1 MYIHAEHGVSSS
13 VVFHVLLL
21 CLHIART
28 CRLPKEN
35 NNALHPNGT
44 IKDGQEQGRRVSQ
57 SQWSPSHT
65 DEVLESIDEGN
76 AHLRQ
81 NGGEEGSQKNWTI
94 EPHQPRISETSFT
107 AEHPQSLHADPFSTV
122 SHRSEV
128 THTSKSCSPPHVA
141 SAVAPETLA
150 KDGVEP
156 VAYVNVQHA
165 RGKGSQPVQKTDKK
179 KKKPLPIPRPVETAG
194 YVNVGLGEPLNSQA
208 LPTLPR
214 DRSGYTPVLIHGEQV
229 SRKAPDE
236 GCYDVPRSAAV
247 PLTPPGSRHHGTALS
262 TQAFNFEA
270 DNVRQ
275 NGGAGKTHY
284 AVPKG
289 NTMKPGK
296 VPPFVAPKPQTS
308 GSHNNSV
315 YDCPKGTPVQAFPA
329 AVGPPYLGGW
339 HPEDVHGSSGTSQY
353 DRPRTHLH
361 LTMQKDETSGV
372 YDAPRIHSPAVQYPK
387 ATSPPGGRILRRES
401 QYDIPRSSFQFHDTG
416 NPDIAQ
422 GYDSLA
428 RYPPTELQSLPHSMV
443 GAARRHSAII
453 GMGHQVNM
461 FRLPPHPTAT
471 AHSSGT
477 GHYDVPRS
485 PHTPAL

>member
-1 MYIHAEHGVSSS
+1 M
-13 VVFHVLLL
+13 L
-21 CLHIART
+21 CLHIACT

-35 NNALHPNGT
+35 NNPLHPNGT
-44 IKDGQEQGRRVSQ
+44 IKDGQEQGRRVS
-57 SQWSPSHT
+57 SQWSPSHM
-65 DEVLESIDEGN
+65 DEVAESIDGGN

-81 NGGEEGSQKNWTI
+81 SGGEEGSLKNWTI
-94 EPHQPRISETSFT
+94 ESHQPRISETSFT
-107 AEHPQSLHADPFSTV
+107 AEHPPQSLHADPFSTA
-122 SHRSEV
+122 SHCSEV
-128 THTSKSCSPPHVA
+128 AYISKSCSPPHV

-150 KDGVEP
+150 TGGVEP
-156 VAYVNVQHA
+156 VAYVNVQHTS
-165 RGKGSQPVQKTDKK
+165 GKGSQPVQKTGKKK
-179 KKKPLPIPRPVETAG
+179 KKKPLPIPRPVETVG

-208 LPTLPR
+208 PPTLPR
-214 DRSGYTPVLIHGEQV
+214 DRSGGYTPVLIHGEQV

-236 GCYDVPRSAAV
+236 GCYDVPRSAVV
-247 PLTPPGSRHHGTALS
+247 PLTPPGSQRHGTALS

-270 DNVRQ
+270 HNVRQ

-289 NTMKPGK
+289 NTLKTGK
-296 VPPFVAPKPQTS
+296 VPPFVAPKPQAS
-308 GSHNNSV
+308 GSHDNSV

-329 AVGPPYLGGW
+329 AIGPPHFGGW
-339 HPEDVHGSSGTSQY
+339 HPEDMHRSSDTSQY
-353 DRPRTHLH
+353 DKPRTHLH
-361 LTMQKDETSGV
+361 LMMQKDEISGV

-387 ATSPPGGRILRRES
+387 ATSPPGGRVLRRES
-401 QYDIPRSSFQFHDTG
+401 QYDIPRSSFQFHDIG
-416 NPDIAQ
+416 HSDIAQ

-453 GMGHQVNM
+453 GHQTNM

-485 PHTPAL
+485 PRTPAF

>member
-1 MYIHAEHGVSSS
+1 MYNIYTRVTWVSSA

-21 CLHIART
+21 SCLHT
-28 CRLPKEN
+28 CRLPKDN
-35 NNALHPNGT
+35 SNPLHPNGT
-44 IKDGQEQGRRVSQ
+44 IRDGQEQRIHVSP
-57 SQWSPSHT
+57 QWSPSHT
-65 DEVLESIDEGN
+65 GEVSESGN
-76 AHLRQ
+76 AHLTQ
-81 NGGEEGSQKNWTI
+81 TDGEEGSQKNWTV

-107 AEHPQSLHADPFSTV
+107 AEHPQSLHAGPFGTA
-122 SHRSEV
+122 SHCSEV
-128 THTSKSCSPPHVA
+128 AHTSKSCSPPHV
-141 SAVAPETLA
+141 SAVAPEKLA
-150 KDGVEP
+150 ADGVEP
-156 VAYVNVQHA
+156 VAYVNLEHA

-179 KKKPLPIPRPVETAG
+179 KKKPAPFPRPEQTVG
-194 YVNVGLGEPLNSQA
+194 YANVGLGEPLNSQA
-208 LPTLPR
+208 PPTLPR

-229 SRKAPDE
+229 SRKALDE

-247 PLTPPGSRHHGTALS
+247 PLTPPGSLHHGTALS
-262 TQAFNFEA
+262 TQAFNFEVNSA
-270 DNVRQ
+270 RQ

-289 NTMKPGK
+289 NALKPGK

-329 AVGPPYLGGW
+329 AIGPSHFGGW
-339 HPEDVHGSSGTSQY
+339 HPEDMHGSSDTSQY
-353 DRPRTHLH
+353 DSPRTHLH
-361 LTMQKDETSGV
+361 LMMQRDGASGV
-372 YDAPRIHSPAVQYPK
+372 YDAPRIHSPAALQQYPK
-387 ATSPPGGRILRRES
+387 ATSPPGVKALRRES
-401 QYDIPRSSFQFHDTG
+401 QYDIPRSLFQFHDIG

-428 RYPPTELQSLPHSMV
+428 RYPPTELQSLPHNMV
-443 GAARRHSAII
+443 GAARRHSSII
-453 GMGHQVNM
+453 GHQTNM
-461 FRLPPHPTAT
+461 FRLPPLPMAT